1 MFYEEVEGPSL
12 LRIGASPHRS
22 DKLGHFQQSMSC
34 GAWIEHIIPSEV
46 SFGPFAEHAG
56 LVLDSVESNWRT
68 KKRHKTKTRKSVWGV
83 WGGNGD
89 TAGSLYGA
97 TQVLFV

>member
-1 MFYEEVEGPSL
+1 MKKLGAKKKRKKKRGSL

-22 DKLGHFQQSMSC
+22 DKLGHFRQSMSC

-56 LVLDSVESNWRT
+56 LVLCSVQLA
-68 KKRHKTKTRKSVWGV
+68 HQKTLQNQNT
-83 WGGNGD
+83 
-89 TAGSLYGA
+89 
-97 TQVLFV
+97 